1 MANRPA
7 NVGSGRGLVPMGD
20 APPPRATPP
29 RARAPRPA
37 AGHRATRSRTPDQS
51 RATRSRTPDQSRDQ
65 DRADAAVGVLAWV
78 PYLIVLAGAGFGI
91 SLAVR
96 DATNAALGTGLL
108 GGSLL
113 LAALARLALP
123 ERYAGLLASRRKA
136 SDVLAFAAFGAAVV
150 AVALTLP

>member
-7 NVGSGRGLVPMGD
+7 NAGSGRGLVPMGD
-20 APPPRATPP
+20 ATPP

-37 AGHRATRSRTPDQS
+37 AGHRATRPRTPGQS
-51 RATRSRTPDQSRDQ
+51 LDH
-65 DRADAAVGVLAWV
+65 DRADAAAGVLAWV
-78 PYLIVLAGAGFGI
+78 PYLIVLAGAGLGL

-96 DATNAALGTGLL
+96 DAAHAALGAGLL

-123 ERYAGLLASRRKA
+123 ERYAGVLASRRKA
-136 SDVLAFAAFGAAVV
+136 SDVLAFAALGAAVV

>member
-7 NVGSGRGLVPMGD
+7 NAGSGRGLVPMGD
-20 APPPRATPP
+20 AMPMGDATPP

-37 AGHRATRSRTPDQS
+37 PGHRATRPRTPN
-51 RATRSRTPDQSRDQ
+51 QSRDR

-78 PYLIVLAGAGFGI
+78 PYLIVLAGAGLGI

-96 DATNAALGTGLL
+96 EARYAALGTGLL

-150 AVALTLP
+150 ALALTLP